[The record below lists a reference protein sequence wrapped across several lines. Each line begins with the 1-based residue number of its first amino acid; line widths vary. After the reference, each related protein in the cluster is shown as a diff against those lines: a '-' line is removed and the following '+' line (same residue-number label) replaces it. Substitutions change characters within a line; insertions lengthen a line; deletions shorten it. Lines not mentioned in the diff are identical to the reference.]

1 MVAVGTTPPPGNEVD
16 SVHLFLIS
24 GGAPLRAWLSTRRR
38 LIVFGRP
45 DAILANPSRL
55 HGWLHLLTFASN
67 GLTVFSTGGRDETV
81 GAGSSLGL
89 NLHDGRESGD
99 RGTDDA

>member
-1 MVAVGTTPPPGNEVD
+1 LVAVGTTPPPGNEVD
-16 SVHLFLIS
+16 AVHLFLIS

-45 DAILANPSRL
+45 DATLASPSRR

-67 GLTVFSTGGRDETV
+67 GLTVFSTGGRDELG

-99 RGTDDA
+99 LDTDGV

>member
-1 MVAVGTTPPPGNEVD
+1 MITIATKAKLGG
-16 SVHLFLIS
+16 LLIS
-24 GGAPLRAWLSTRRR
+24 GRAPLRAWLSTRNR

-45 DAILANPSRL
+45 DAILANLSRL

-67 GLTVFSTGGRDETV
+67 GLTVFSTGGRDELG

-89 NLHDGRESGD
+89 NLPDG
-99 RGTDDA
+99 A

>member
-1 MVAVGTTPPPGNEVD
+1 M
-16 SVHLFLIS
+16 
-24 GGAPLRAWLSTRRR
+24 
-38 LIVFGRP
+38 FGRP
-45 DAILANPSRL
+45 DAILASPQRL

-67 GLTVFSTGGRDETV
+67 GLTVFSTGSRDERG

-99 RGTDDA
+99 RGTDEHDVPRSSQVAEVPPIAMT